1 MTNPPLRPFHDVWLK
16 PRRVFR
22 QLASAPIG
30 GIDYLLAAAQ
40 GTVNWL
46 ALARG
51 ESLGKSN
58 SLLQIIGTALAFGG
72 VAGVL
77 SFFLMAEVYRR
88 LARTLGGEATRAQVF
103 HVLAYSGIPMVVS
116 LGLWLLTALL
126 VGEVAFLETP
136 SPDLDR
142 FVLLLLGTQFAA
154 HVALVLWSAL
164 LQIMGLS
171 EIERISV
178 PRAFGLCLFGQLLVA
193 FLAVLLALILE
204 GGGRAP

>member
-22 QLASAPIG
+22 ELAGTPIG
-30 GIDYLLAAAQ
+30 GLDYLLAAAQ

-58 SLLQIIGTALAFGG
+58 SVLQIMGTALAFGS

-77 SFFLMAEVYRR
+77 SFFLMTEVYRR
-88 LARTLGGEATRAQVF
+88 LARGLGGEASRAQLF

-116 LGLWLLTALL
+116 LGLWLLTASL
-126 VGEVAFLETP
+126 VGESAFIETP
-136 SPDLDR
+136 APDVDR
-142 FVLLLLGTQFAA
+142 FVRVLLGAQFAA

-178 PRAFGLCLFGQLLVA
+178 PRAFGLCVFGQLVVA
-193 FLAVLLALILE
+193 FLAVLLALLLE
-204 GGGRAP
+204 GVQPS

>member
-1 MTNPPLRPFHDVWLK
+1 MTTPPLRPFHDVWLK

-22 QLASAPIG
+22 ELASTPIG

-40 GTVNWL
+40 GMVNWL

-51 ESLGKSN
+51 ESLGKS
-58 SLLQIIGTALAFGG
+58 SSVLQIIATALAFGSI
-72 VAGVL
+72 AGVL

-88 LARTLGGEATRAQVF
+88 LARSLGGEATRAQVF
-103 HVLAYSGIPMVVS
+103 HVLAYSGIPMLVS
-116 LGLWLLTALL
+116 LGLWLFIASL
-126 VGEVAFLETP
+126 VGEPAFLETP
-136 SPDLDR
+136 SPDSDR
-142 FVLLLLGTQFAA
+142 FVLLLLGAQFAA

-178 PRAFGLCLFGQLLVA
+178 AKAFGLCLFGQLLVA
-193 FLAVLLALILE
+193 FLAVVLALILE
-204 GGGRAP
+204 GGQPP

>member
-1 MTNPPLRPFHDVWLK
+1 MANT
-16 PRRVFR
+16 
-22 QLASAPIG
+22 PIG

-46 ALARG
+46 ALARAA
-51 ESLGKSN
+51 SLGKS
-58 SLLQIIGTALAFGG
+58 SSVLQIMTTALVLGS

-103 HVLAYSGIPMVVS
+103 HVLAYSGVPMVVS
-116 LGLWLLTALL
+116 LGLWMLTASL
-126 VGEVAFLETP
+126 VGEPAFLETP

-142 FVLLLLGTQFAA
+142 FVVLILGIQFAA
-154 HVALVLWSAL
+154 HVGLVLWSAL

-171 EIERISV
+171 EIEQISV
-178 PRAFGLCLFGQLLVA
+178 PRALGLCVFGQLLVA
-193 FLAVLLALILE
+193 FLAVLLALIIE
-204 GGGRAP
+204 GGQPA

>member
-1 MTNPPLRPFHDVWLK
+1 MTTPPLRPFHDVWLK

-22 QLASAPIG
+22 ELASTPIG

-58 SLLQIIGTALAFGG
+58 SVLQIISTALAFGSI
-72 VAGVL
+72 AGVL

-88 LARTLGGEATRAQVF
+88 LARSLGGEATRAQVF

-116 LGLWLLTALL
+116 LGAWLLTASL
-126 VGEVAFLETP
+126 VGEPAFLETP

-142 FVLLLLGTQFAA
+142 FVVLLLEAQFAA
-154 HVALVLWSAL
+154 HVALVLWSGL

-171 EIERISV
+171 EIEHISV

-193 FLAVLLALILE
+193 FLAVVLALLLE
-204 GGGRAP
+204 GGQPG

>member
-22 QLASAPIG
+22 ELSSTPIG
-30 GIDYLLAAAQ
+30 GFDYLLAAAQ

-58 SLLQIIGTALAFGG
+58 SVLQIMGTALALGS

-88 LARTLGGEATRAQVF
+88 LARSIGGEASRAQIF

-116 LGLWLLTALL
+116 LGLWLLTASL
-126 VGEVAFLETP
+126 VGEPAFLETP

-142 FVLLLLGTQFAA
+142 FVVLLLDVQFAT
-154 HVALVLWSAL
+154 HVGLVLWSAL

-178 PRAFGLCLFGQLLVA
+178 PRAFGLCLVGQLVVA
-193 FLAVLLALILE
+193 FLAVVLALLVD
-204 GGGRAP
+204 GVQPP